1 MHCELWM
8 HWTQVSIVAS
18 QNAVD
23 PVQAVWFVA
32 EHCSHTPV
40 VVSHAGAELVAQ
52 SPSELHW
59 VRQAVPPLLQ
69 SKDPQLEVPP
79 ALHVPPPQ
87 VDGAVCTSAV
97 HDPGAPQGV
106 PAATCSQAPLPLQ

>member
-1 MHCELWM
+1 LPGGVVHCEFWV

-23 PVQAVWFVA
+23 PVQAVLLVA

-59 VRQAVPPLLQ
+59 VRQAVRLLLQ
-69 SKDPQLEVPP
+69 S
-79 ALHVPPPQ
+79 
-87 VDGAVCTSAV
+87 
-97 HDPGAPQGV
+97 
-106 PAATCSQAPLPLQ
+106 